1 MHFLKKRKR
10 GAILIEFAFG
20 MPILVLMMYFCLDV
34 PRAYQF
40 INKLRTCSEMA
51 ADLITN
57 VYSYEGDTAI
67 SIEELKYVSRAL
79 EIYFFGN
86 PTTKK
91 QEYGFNISTYVTCVT
106 GTEDGKFKINWAVGV
121 DNDISERKISA
132 YRSIKGTIKME
143 GFTSTKS
150 SKISSDLNNTEF
162 KDFAVQNGDT
172 KLIVEA
178 FVWRKSENRGFN
190 KQFYMMSLPMTLV
203 DNKFVVVTPPNG
215 LVSELHPPMTES
227 ELVDFQKLLDK
238 QREES
243 NGSAAINN
251 LKRAAEEIAMEKR
264 AIEEARGYIENLET
278 WEPKPI
284 PDDKKKWLEEEYER
298 ILQSVRSQYKEQID
312 KKYGAQQEP
321 LDSQCQKEIEDFI
334 KGLPENC

>member
-1 MHFLKKRKR
+1 MHFLKKCKR

-57 VYSYEGDTAI
+57 VYSYEGDTSI

-86 PTTKK
+86 PSRKS
-91 QEYGFNISTYVTCVT
+91 QEYDFNISTYITCVT
-106 GTEDGKFKINWAVGV
+106 GTEDGKFKINWVVGV
-121 DNDISERKISA
+121 DNDISNHKISA
-132 YRSIKGTIKME
+132 YRSSKGAVKME

-162 KDFAVQNGDT
+162 KDFVVQNGDT

-215 LVSELHPPMTES
+215 LVSELHPPLS
-227 ELVDFQKLLDK
+227 EDEFEDFQDLLDK
-238 QREES
+238 QMETTNKLAIEIHRQRTIEEV
-243 NGSAAINN
+243 AIE
-251 LKRAAEEIAMEKR
+251 KKVAEEIATYRRQIAGRYPTAVVNTLVLERKATLQKKYKQELDEKYN
-264 AIEEARGYIENLET
+264 AQQKL
-278 WEPKPI
+278 
-284 PDDKKKWLEEEYER
+284 LEEQHQDE
-298 ILQSVRSQYKEQID
+298 VRAFAS
-312 KKYGAQQEP
+312 
-321 LDSQCQKEIEDFI
+321 
-334 KGLPENC
+334 GLPENC